1 MTAASA
7 VGPAPTTA
15 PKPAKTRRCANCKED
30 GHRADNSAC
39 PKYAVFEKEKAQK
52 RKAAAAA
59 AAAAAAEDAVVIAAA
74 EAAMQEE
81 E

>member
-7 VGPAPTTA
+7 VGPA
-15 PKPAKTRRCANCKED
+15 PKPAKTRRCANCKEK

-39 PKYAVFEKEKAQK
+39 PKYADFKKEQARK
-52 RKAAAAA
+52 RKAAT
-59 AAAAAAEDAVVIAAA
+59 AAAAAEDAAVIAAA

>member
-7 VGPAPTTA
+7 VGPA

-39 PKYAVFEKEKAQK
+39 PKYADFEMEKARK

-59 AAAAAAEDAVVIAAA
+59 AAAEDAAVIAAA